1 MTRLEPPVAHKAP
14 RPSFPRRRESG
25 TVKSLRQMLAASF
38 PRRRESSKQTFIIR
52 SFVVHWI
59 PACAGMTLRII
70 PPAVTVLIVLLMV
83 FSMNVHAEGEQ
94 CRLVN
99 HEQHKFVRIKSRLHH
114 GTHIELPEV
123 LVARPVTGNRDLWD
137 VEGENRHIFV
147 KPNDAGT
154 KEGGS
159 TTITA
164 VSQSNRAYHFMV
176 ERSDDEFDLC
186 VVITHDGEFLPEGAF
201 SGFARRA
208 DEQTALYQE
217 RLDALQLRLDEEQQA
232 TADRVSAALD
242 EYRTQ
247 LFTDYDWKGGRAPY
261 GKDLVSDVY
270 DDGRFTYIRVRHNLE
285 GAMSLFADNNGKE
298 QFIEYRYDENRRI
311 YIVTGVFNRI
321 HMKADAKTQIVISR
335 RGASRAQRDL

>member
-1 MTRLEPPVAHKAP
+1 MTRLEPPVTHKAP
-14 RPSFPRRRESG
+14 RPPFPRRRE
-25 TVKSLRQMLAASF
+25 A
-38 PRRRESSKQTFIIR
+38 SKQTFITR

-59 PACAGMTLRII
+59 PACAGMTLRIT
-70 PPAVTVLIVLLMV
+70 PSPVKVLIVLLMV

-123 LVARPVTGNRDLWD
+123 LIARPITGNRDLWD

-154 KEGGS
+154 KEGSS
-159 TTITA
+159 TTVTA
-164 VSQSNRAYHFMV
+164 VSRSNRAYHFMV

-186 VVITHDGEFLPEGAF
+186 VVVTHDGEFLPEGAF

-208 DEQTALYQE
+208 DEHTALYREQI
-217 RLDALQLRLDEEQQA
+217 DALSVRLDEEQQNA
-232 TADRVSAALD
+232 AGKVSAALD
-242 EYRTQ
+242 EYRMQ
-247 LFTDYDWKGGRAPY
+247 LFTGYEWKGGRAPY
-261 GKDLVSDVY
+261 GRDLVSDVY

-285 GAMSLFADNNGKE
+285 GAMSLFADNNGRE
-298 QFIEYRYDENRRI
+298 QFIEYRYDENRRM

-321 HMKADAKTQIVISR
+321 HMKADARTQIVISR
-335 RGASRAQRDL
+335 RSDERGQRDL

>member
-1 MTRLEPPVAHKAP
+1 MTRLELPVAHKAP
-14 RPSFPRRRESG
+14 RPSFPRRRES
-25 TVKSLRQMLAASF
+25 
-38 PRRRESSKQTFIIR
+38 SKQTFIIR
-52 SFVVHWI
+52 NFVVHWI

-70 PPAVTVLIVLLMV
+70 PSPVKVVIVLLMV
-83 FSMNVHAEGEQ
+83 FSMNVYAEGEQ

-123 LVARPVTGNRDLWD
+123 LIARPITGNRDLWD

-154 KEGGS
+154 KEGSS
-159 TTITA
+159 TTVTA
-164 VSQSNRAYHFMV
+164 VSRSNRAYHFMV

-186 VVITHDGEFLPEGAF
+186 VVVTHDGEFLPEGAF

-208 DEQTALYQE
+208 DEHTALYREQI
-217 RLDALQLRLDEEQQA
+217 DALSVRLDEEQQNA
-232 TADRVSAALD
+232 AGKVSAALD
-242 EYRTQ
+242 EYRMQ
-247 LFTDYDWKGGRAPY
+247 LFTGYEWKGGRAPY
-261 GKDLVSDVY
+261 GRDLVSDVY

-285 GAMSLFADNNGKE
+285 GAMSLFADNNGRE
-298 QFIEYRYDENRRI
+298 QFIEYRYDENRRM

-321 HMKADAKTQIVISR
+321 YMKADARTQIVISR
-335 RGASRAQRDL
+335 RSDERGQRDL

>member
-1 MTRLEPPVAHKAP
+1 
-14 RPSFPRRRESG
+14 
-25 TVKSLRQMLAASF
+25 
-38 PRRRESSKQTFIIR
+38 
-52 SFVVHWI
+52 
-59 PACAGMTLRII
+59 MTLRII
-70 PPAVTVLIVLLMV
+70 PSPVKVLIVLLMA
-83 FSMNVHAEGEQ
+83 FPMNVFAEGEQ

-99 HEQHKFVRIKSRLHH
+99 YERHKFVRVKARLHH
-114 GTHIELPEV
+114 GTHIELPEA
-123 LVARPVTGNRDLWD
+123 LIARPVTGNRDLWD

-154 KEGGS
+154 AEGSS

-164 VSQSNRAYHFMV
+164 VSRSNRAYHFMV

-311 YIVTGVFNRI
+311 YIVTGVFNHI